1 MSVNRN
7 VTVPVGS
14 WPTRADANDGFVVTL
29 VKKKRTR
36 RGAWAP
42 PSGAHDGRHAAQPEH
57 KRKGLTVFHNQQFSD
72 QPLSARP
79 QFGRPQLD
87 HRALS
92 APNFVLERWID
103 KPSHPVTDVLHDP
116 SIVAPASGFALGG
129 GGTLLFDEAPEPAV
143 SRIVRRY
150 ESWHATARLLN
161 RRGRTVARIDIE
173 IGVGTPGVSI
183 QMRPHTRHPHRWGAR
198 RVRGYFALA
207 HDAADEFE
215 RVLRNQHRCADVRI
229 DPVPAG
235 NGALTIRPIDRDD
248 IDALRALTDVL
259 DIDLPSQSSAVS
271 SAGGSSTPKES

>member
-1 MSVNRN
+1 V
-7 VTVPVGS
+7 
-14 WPTRADANDGFVVTL
+14 
-29 VKKKRTR
+29 
-36 RGAWAP
+36 
-42 PSGAHDGRHAAQPEH
+42 HDGRHAAQPERKH
-57 KRKGLTVFHNQQFSD
+57 KGLTVFHNQQFSD

-79 QFGRPQLD
+79 QFGRPQLE

-92 APNFVLERWID
+92 AHSFVLERWID
-103 KPSHPVTDVLHDP
+103 KPSFPVADVLRDP
-116 SIVAPASGFALGG
+116 SVVAPASGFALGG
-129 GGTLLFDEAPEPAV
+129 GGTLLFDEAPESAV

-150 ESWHATARLLN
+150 ESWYATARLLN

-198 RVRGYFALA
+198 RIRRYFALA
-207 HDAADEFE
+207 HDAVDELE

-229 DPVPAG
+229 DAVPAG
-235 NGALTIRPIDRDD
+235 NGALTIRSIDPDD

-259 DIDLPSQSSAVS
+259 DIDLSSQSSAGVS